1 MVEVRVPA
9 TSANMGPGFDC
20 LGIAV
25 NMYNKFIVEEIEE
38 GLIFEGC
45 DDKFKNEDNLI
56 YRAMK
61 KCFEKIGYKPTG
73 LKIKIESEIPVSRG
87 LGSSAACVIGG
98 VVCANELAGRVLNNQ
113 QLLDLAVEVEGHPD
127 NINPA
132 FCGGMTVS
140 ISEGE
145 EVVYNKVNIKEGI
158 KFCALIP
165 NFTLST
171 EKARAV
177 LPKNVDYKQGIYNI
191 GRTALLISALNNGDF
206 HLLKFACKD
215 KLHEDYRAQLIE
227 NFYPVKEQCEKL
239 NCLGVFLSG
248 AGPTIMVM
256 LKEEDND
263 FTKNIQKFLNTLK
276 SKWTVKELKIENQGV
291 IVNREAELTKCS

>member
-25 NMYNKFIVEEIEE
+25 NMYNRFIVEEIEE

-276 SKWTVKELKIENQGV
+276 NKWTVKELKIENQGV